1 MWKTLKRHS
10 KAERAAL
17 LKEWRSSGLN
27 ESTFCTRHQLNEQ
40 TFKGWTKEKDEEELS
55 SFIPVTVEQR
65 APENSV
71 SYFTLRMGEQW
82 ALKMPVTISEKLLIK
97 IIQESQK
104 CISR

>member
-1 MWKTLKRHS
+1 MWKTFKRHS

-27 ESTFCTRHQLNEQ
+27 ASTFCTRHQLNEQ
-40 TFKGWTKEKDEEELS
+40 TFKGWTKEKDEEDIS
-55 SFIPVTVEQR
+55 SFIPVRVEQH
-65 APENSV
+65 ASENSV
-71 SYFTLRMGEQW
+71 SYFTLRMGEHW